1 MFDIRQARQCSANF
15 GGGGGGGGGN
25 DDDDDVIVVVTI
37 LVQLSSTKM
46 SRYALML
53 ESIDLDRYQDTLPD
67 PNTPY
72 RATLLRT

>member
-15 GGGGGGGGGN
+15 GGGGGGGGN